1 MTHLRRFARMLRMR
15 LMRGTSLD
23 QLIPP
28 EIRNDALYRAIV
40 RVAATP
46 GVRHMLEIG
55 SSAGQG
61 STEAFIEG
69 ALLNSG
75 RPTLHCIEISDVRYE
90 ALRQRHA
97 SRPFVRCY
105 RASSVGPHQFA
116 APQDV
121 AAFYKAVPSTLNEYS
136 LETVLGWLEQDVR
149 YMTEHDVATN
159 GIQQIKE
166 ANDVTYFD
174 VVLIDG
180 SEFTGRAELDEIYGA
195 RYIVLDDIGTFK
207 NHHNFARLS
216 DDRAYRLLESSANL
230 RNGYAVFERGG
241 SSSSNELG

>member
-1 MTHLRRFARMLRMR
+1 MTSLRRLARMLRVR
-15 LMRGTSLD
+15 SMRGTSLD

-28 EIRNDALYRAIV
+28 EIRHDALYRAIV
-40 RVAATP
+40 RVAAKP

-55 SSAGQG
+55 ASAGQG
-61 STEAFIEG
+61 STEAFVEG
-69 ALLNSG
+69 ALLNPG
-75 RPTLHCIEISDVRYE
+75 RPTLHCVEVSDVRYA

-97 SRPFVRCY
+97 NRPFVRCY
-105 RASSVGPHQFA
+105 HASSVGPHQFA
-116 APQDV
+116 TPEDV
-121 AAFYKAVPSTLNEYS
+121 AAFYEAVPSTLNEYS

-149 YMTEHDVATN
+149 YMTEHEVATN

-180 SEFTGRAELDEIYGA
+180 SEFTGRAELEEIYGA
-195 RYIVLDDIGTFK
+195 WHIVLDDIGTFK

-216 DDRAYRLLESSANL
+216 GDREYRLLESSKHL
-230 RNGYAVFERGG
+230 RNGYAVFERDG
-241 SSSSNELG
+241 SSRSIERG